1 MRDVPLF
8 VEHCEAVAA
17 KIDIKGDS
25 PDRLRQVFDT
35 LCQRL
40 EFMCATLEA
49 ENDYRQIFRAMWR
62 LSPQFLAAI

>member
-1 MRDVPLF
+1 MEMAFASMKLIATDDL
-8 VEHCEAVAA
+8 
-17 KIDIKGDS
+17 IGDS

-49 ENDYRQIFRAMWR
+49 ETDYTQIFRAMWR